1 MLNNIESMLGY
12 FSQIRRLYAG
22 KLILKYEDKRLSPNE
37 ISILIMLSSN
47 KNIDTGGQ
55 LGILLG
61 VSKGLVSRSIDSL
74 IGYGLIEKEKDEND
88 KRIIHLK
95 ISESAKPFIEEMRA
109 QIARINKVVFNDI
122 SKDEIAQM
130 EKTMLKI
137 LNKFKE
143 LEDEEYYED

>member
-22 KLILKYEDKRLSPNE
+22 KLILKYDDKRLSPNE
-37 ISILIMLSSN
+37 ISILIMLSNN